1 MLNRVS
7 QSHEW
12 RRAVVVAAALLL
24 GACAADETEAP
35 DVADRVA
42 FRIVPST
49 VVAGETFTPE
59 VQVVLLRADGSVAT
73 GVSADVALSAR
84 SATGPDTLRGTTV
97 VEATAG
103 VATFPGLSLVRA
115 GGGVRLFAESP
126 GLTGAESAPIT
137 IQPGRA
143 TALVFVAQPDSGVAG
158 APLATVRVEA
168 RDVGGNRAT
177 GTAGPVT
184 LTLAT
189 GPAGATLA
197 GTVTTDMVAGQAVFT
212 GVALPRAGS
221 GYTLQASLVGSAATA
236 AISRTFA
243 VRAGAASQLAF
254 LVEPSTAVAGQAIVP
269 APQVVV
275 LDANGNRVNCATPDV
290 TLSVALAP
298 ATFTLGGTLTSTA
311 VAGVATFA
319 DVRPGQAAGTVRLTA
334 AAPGLQSATSVIF
347 TVGTAVLG
355 AP

>member
-1 MLNRVS
+1 MLNRMS
-7 QSHEW
+7 RP
-12 RRAVVVAAALLL
+12 RRWARVAAVSAAVLL
-24 GACAADETEAP
+24 GACAADDTEAP

-49 VVAGETFTPE
+49 VIAGETFVPE

-73 GVSADVALSAR
+73 GVSADIALSAR
-84 SATGPDTLRGTTV
+84 SATGLDTLRGTTV

-115 GGGVRLFAESP
+115 GGGVRLVAEAP
-126 GLTGAESAPIT
+126 GLTGAESSPIS
-137 IQPGRA
+137 ILPGRA
-143 TALVFVAQPDSGVAG
+143 TSLVFVAQPDSGVAG
-158 APLATVRVEA
+158 EPLATVRVEA
-168 RDVGGNRAT
+168 RDIGGNRAS
-177 GTAGPVT
+177 GTTGPVT

-212 GVALPRAGS
+212 GLSLPRAAS

-243 VRAGAASQLAF
+243 VRAGTASQLAF
-254 LVEPSTAVAGQAIVP
+254 LVEPSTAIAGQPIVP
-269 APQVVV
+269 SPQVVV
-275 LDANGNRVNCATPDV
+275 LDAYGNRVSSATPTV

-298 ATFTLGGTLTSTA
+298 ATFTLGGTLTSAA
-311 VAGVATFA
+311 VAGVASFTN
-319 DVRPGQAAGTVRLTA
+319 VRPGQAAGTVRLQA
-334 AAPGLQSATSVIF
+334 AAPGLQAATSSIF